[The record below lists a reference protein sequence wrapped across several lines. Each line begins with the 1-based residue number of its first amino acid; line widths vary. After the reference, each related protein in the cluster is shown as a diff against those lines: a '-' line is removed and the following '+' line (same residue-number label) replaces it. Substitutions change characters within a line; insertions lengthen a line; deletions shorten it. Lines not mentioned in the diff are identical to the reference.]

1 MDQQSP
7 LLAQNIR
14 EYWRSSA
21 PPAAML
27 LFLTFLVAG
36 SAFIVFAK
44 LTFPSGYKLVVV
56 VVPVMIMVTYAL
68 MALFVRS
75 VRLRDDQTGDNL
87 YYMGFIFTLTSLAVA
102 LAQFEQGTGFEEIV
116 RDFGVAISSTITGI
130 ALRVIFNQMRQ
141 DPIEVEHSARQELA
155 EASRSVRAQLDET
168 VLAFNHFRI
177 QTVQSLEEARE
188 ELLKGVLSEDGVV
201 GRVAKPIEV
210 SAGKISAALQGF
222 VSAMDDTSEQLAMKT
237 TKIASSVAEVDSAMT
252 TLSTKL
258 AVMQMPDQII
268 EAKFDPLINELAF
281 AVQEFTSKLA
291 SSVGEI
297 DSAMMTLSAK
307 LAAVQMPDQVIE
319 IKLEPLVD
327 RLAAAVTEFS
337 KYSQTHSGA
346 LTRAVDVLAR
356 GKVRKPRSRWRFW
369 QRG

>member
-1 MDQQSP
+1 MDQRSP

-56 VVPVMIMVTYAL
+56 MVPVLIMVTYAL
-68 MALFVRS
+68 MALFARS

-177 QTVQSLEEARE
+177 QTIQSLEEAQE
-188 ELLKGVLSEDGVV
+188 ALLNGVLSEDGVV
-201 GRVAKPIEV
+201 ARVAKPIEV
-210 SAGKISAALQGF
+210 GAEKIGVVLQDF
-222 VSAMDDTSEQLAMKT
+222 ASDINSTSGQLATKT
-237 TKIASSVAEVDSAMT
+237 SKIASSVTEIDNAMT
-252 TLSTKL
+252 ALSTS
-258 AVMQMPDQII
+258 PH
-268 EAKFDPLINELAF
+268 
-281 AVQEFTSKLA
+281 
-291 SSVGEI
+291 
-297 DSAMMTLSAK
+297 
-307 LAAVQMPDQVIE
+307 
-319 IKLEPLVD
+319 
-327 RLAAAVTEFS
+327 FS
-337 KYSQTHSGA
+337 H
-346 LTRAVDVLAR
+346 
-356 GKVRKPRSRWRFW
+356 
-369 QRG
+369 

>member
-1 MDQQSP
+1 MEQRSP

-27 LFLTFLVAG
+27 LFLTFLMAG

-44 LTFPSGYKLVVV
+44 LTFPAGYKLVVV
-56 VVPVMIMVTYAL
+56 MVPVLIMVTYAV
-68 MALFVRS
+68 MALFARS

-102 LAQFEQGTGFEEIV
+102 LAQFEQDTGFDEIV

-155 EASRSVRAQLDET
+155 EASRRVRTQLDET

-177 QTVQSLEEARE
+177 QTVQSLEEAQE
-188 ELLKGVLSEDGVV
+188 ALLKGVLSEDGVV
-201 GRVAKPIEV
+201 ARVAKPIEV
-210 SAGKISAALQGF
+210 GAAKIGAALQGF
-222 VSAMDDTSEQLAMKT
+222 ASDINSTSGQLATKT
-237 TKIASSVAEVDSAMT
+237 SKIASSVTEIDNAMT
-252 TLSTKL
+252 ALSTR
-258 AVMQMPDQII
+258 
-268 EAKFDPLINELAF
+268 
-281 AVQEFTSKLA
+281 
-291 SSVGEI
+291 
-297 DSAMMTLSAK
+297 
-307 LAAVQMPDQVIE
+307 LAAMQMPDQVIE

-337 KYSQTHSGA
+337 KYSQNSLGGA
-346 LTRAVDVLAR
+346 CP
-356 GKVRKPRSRWRFW
+356 G
-369 QRG
+369 G

>member
-1 MDQQSP
+1 MEQRSP

-27 LFLTFLVAG
+27 LFLTFLMAG
-36 SAFIVFAK
+36 SAFIVSAK
-44 LTFPSGYKLVVV
+44 LTFPAGYKLVVV
-56 VVPVMIMVTYAL
+56 MVPVLIMVTYAV
-68 MALFVRS
+68 MALFARS

-102 LAQFEQGTGFEEIV
+102 LAQFEQDTGFDEIV

-155 EASRSVRAQLDET
+155 EASRRVRTQLDET

-177 QTVQSLEEARE
+177 QTVQSLEEAQE
-188 ELLKGVLSEDGVV
+188 ALLKGVLSEDGVV
-201 GRVAKPIEV
+201 ARVAKPIEV
-210 SAGKISAALQGF
+210 GAAKIGAALQGF
-222 VSAMDDTSEQLAMKT
+222 ASDINSTSGQLATKT
-237 TKIASSVAEVDSAMT
+237 SKIASSVTEIDNAMT
-252 TLSTKL
+252 ALSTR
-258 AVMQMPDQII
+258 
-268 EAKFDPLINELAF
+268 
-281 AVQEFTSKLA
+281 
-291 SSVGEI
+291 
-297 DSAMMTLSAK
+297 
-307 LAAVQMPDQVIE
+307 LAAMQMPDQVIE

-337 KYSQTHSGA
+337 KYSQTHSAA

-369 QRG
+369 QRR

>member
-1 MDQQSP
+1 MEQRSP

-44 LTFPSGYKLVVV
+44 LTFPAGYKLVVV
-56 VVPVMIMVTYAL
+56 MVPVLIMVTYAVI
-68 MALFVRS
+68 ALFARS

-102 LAQFEQGTGFEEIV
+102 LAQFEQGTGFDEIV

-155 EASRSVRAQLDET
+155 EASRRVRTQLDET

-177 QTVQSLEEARE
+177 QTVQSLEEAQE
-188 ELLKGVLSEDGVV
+188 ALLKGVLSEEGVV
-201 GRVAKPIEV
+201 ARVAKPIEV
-210 SAGKISAALQGF
+210 GAARIGAALQDF
-222 VSAMDDTSEQLAMKT
+222 ASDINSTSGQLATKT
-237 TKIASSVAEVDSAMT
+237 SKIASSVTEIDNAMT
-252 TLSTKL
+252 TLSTRL
-258 AVMQMPDQII
+258 AAMQMPD
-268 EAKFDPLINELAF
+268 K
-281 AVQEFTSKLA
+281 
-291 SSVGEI
+291 
-297 DSAMMTLSAK
+297 
-307 LAAVQMPDQVIE
+307 VIE
-319 IKLEPLVD
+319 VKLEPLVD
-327 RLAAAVTEFS
+327 RLAAVVTEFS
-337 KYSQTHSGA
+337 KYSQTHSAA

-356 GKVRKPRSRWRFW
+356 RKIRRPRFRWRFW